1 MLYAL
6 KIATRYLTASK
17 AQTALLVA
25 GVAVGVF
32 IFIFMSALIGGLAE
46 FILSRTVGDISHI
59 TIEAEE
65 ATPALLISDSVS
77 NEIAGRG
84 HILAIT
90 EKGGTRTATLADA
103 ETWVPLI
110 EAVPG
115 VKAVSPQITGAG
127 FVMRGAQVEQVVVT
141 GVEAGRESAILDLEG
156 YMVAGPARLGSGL
169 VVLGQSLAD
178 DLSLRMGQTVRVQ
191 SSAGVSMVLTLS
203 GIFETGNG
211 MLDDSSLY
219 VSLSTARTLFA
230 LPQGV
235 TRIEIKLDDLNA
247 ADATALRIRALTGL
261 DAVSW
266 TDGAAQLMEALNAQA
281 QTGYFLKT
289 FALITIVIG
298 VASALLLSTY
308 RRRPEIGI
316 MRAMGAGRGFVV
328 FVFVTQGALI
338 GLMGGLTGA
347 GLGYLALLPFPS
359 RDAFQSGTL
368 PLDITQGSY
377 GLAIVLTVIGA
388 VLASI
393 LPARSAAR
401 VDPVTAIGQ

>member
-6 KIATRYLTASK
+6 KIAARYLTASK
-17 AQTALLVA
+17 AQTALLVL

-32 IFIFMSALIGGLAE
+32 IFIFMSALIGGLAQ
-46 FILSRTVGDISHI
+46 FILSRTVGDISHV
-59 TIEAEE
+59 TIEAEPDD
-65 ATPALLISDSVS
+65 PALLISPKGHVLLVA
-77 NEIAGRG
+77 ERGR
-84 HILAIT
+84 
-90 EKGGTRTATLADA
+90 TRTASLSEAA
-103 ETWVPLI
+103 TWLPLI

-127 FVMRGAQVEQVVVT
+127 FLTRGAQVEQVSVT
-141 GVEAGRESAILDLEG
+141 GVEPGRESAILDLEG
-156 YMVAGPARLGSGL
+156 YMVEGRARLGAGL
-169 VVLGQSLAD
+169 IVLGRELAD
-178 DLSLRMGQTVRVQ
+178 DLDLSLNQPLRLQ
-191 SSAGVSMVLTLS
+191 SSDGVTALLTLS

-211 MLDDSSLY
+211 ALDGARAF

-230 LPQGV
+230 MPQGV
-235 TRIEIKLDDLNA
+235 SQIEIKLFDLNA
-247 ADATALRIRALTGL
+247 ADATAMRIRGLTGL
-261 DAVSW
+261 DAVPW
-266 TDGAAQLMEALNAQA
+266 TDGAEQLMEALSAQA

-338 GLMGGLTGA
+338 GLMGGIMGA

-359 RDAFQSGTL
+359 RDAFKAGTL
-368 PLDITQGSY
+368 PMDITQGSY
-377 GLAIVLTVIGA
+377 GLAITLTVIGA
-388 VLASI
+388 ILASI

>member
-6 KIATRYLTASK
+6 KIAARYLTANK
-17 AQTALLVA
+17 AQTTLLVV

-46 FILSRTVGDISHI
+46 FIMLRTVGDISHI
-59 TIEAEE
+59 TIEAETE
-65 ATPALLISDSVS
+65 DPALLISPEGHVLVVT
-77 NEIAGRG
+77 ERGR
-84 HILAIT
+84 
-90 EKGGTRTATLADA
+90 TRTATLAEA
-103 ETWVPLI
+103 ATWLPLI

-115 VKAVSPQITGAG
+115 VLAVSPQISGAG
-127 FVMRGAQVEQVVVT
+127 FLTRGAQVSQVSVT
-141 GVEAGRESAILDLEG
+141 GVESGRESVILDLDGYIGEG
-156 YMVAGPARLGSGL
+156 SARLSAGL
-169 VVLGQSLAD
+169 IVLGRDLAD
-178 DLSLRMGQTVRVQ
+178 DLALSLGQTLRVQ
-191 SSAGVSMVLTLS
+191 SSNGVTSILTLS
-203 GIFETGNG
+203 GVFETGNAVV
-211 MLDDSSLY
+211 DSARSF

-230 LPQGV
+230 IPQGV

-261 DAVSW
+261 DAVPW
-266 TDGAAQLMEALNAQA
+266 TDGAEQLMEALDAQA
-281 QTGYFLKT
+281 QTGFFLKT

-316 MRAMGAGRGFVV
+316 MRAMGAPRGFVV

-338 GLMGGLTGA
+338 GLMGGLMGA
-347 GLGYLALLPFPS
+347 ALGYLALLPFPS
-359 RDAFQSGTL
+359 RDAFEPGIL
-368 PLDITQGSY
+368 PMDITQGSY
-377 GLAIVLTVIGA
+377 GLAITLTVGGA
-388 VLASI
+388 ILASI

>member
-17 AQTALLVA
+17 AQTALLVT

-59 TIEAEE
+59 TIEAETDE
-65 ATPALLISDSVS
+65 PSVLISPEGHVLVVA
-77 NEIAGRG
+77 ERGR
-84 HILAIT
+84 
-90 EKGGTRTATLADA
+90 TRTATLSEAA
-103 ETWVPLI
+103 TWLPLI

-115 VKAVSPQITGAG
+115 VRAVSPQISGAG
-127 FVMRGAQVEQVVVT
+127 FVTRGAQVAQVSVA
-141 GVEAGRESAILDLEG
+141 GVEPGRESAILDLAG
-156 YMVAGPARLGSGL
+156 YMVEGDVRLGSGL
-169 VVLGQSLAD
+169 IVLGRDLAD
-178 DLSLRMGQTVRVQ
+178 DLALSLGQTLRLQ
-191 SSAGVSMVLTLS
+191 SSNGVTAAPTLS
-203 GIFETGNG
+203 GIFKTGNG
-211 MLDDSSLY
+211 SMDSARAF
-219 VSLSTARTLFA
+219 VSLSTARTLYA
-230 LPQGV
+230 MPQGV

-261 DAVSW
+261 DAVPW
-266 TDGAAQLMEALNAQA
+266 TDGAEQLMEALNAQA

-316 MRAMGAGRGFVV
+316 MRAMGAGRGFVI

-338 GLMGGLTGA
+338 GLMGGIMGA
-347 GLGYLALLPFPS
+347 ALGYLALLPFPS
-359 RDAFQSGTL
+359 RDAFEAGTL
-368 PLDITQGSY
+368 PMDITQGSY
-377 GLAIVLTVIGA
+377 GLAITLTVIGA
-388 VLASI
+388 ILASI

>member
-1 MLYAL
+1 MLYAF

-59 TIEAEE
+59 TIEAED
-65 ATPALLISDSVS
+65 TDPAILISPGGQVL
-77 NEIAGRG
+77 G
-84 HILAIT
+84 IT
-90 EKGGTRTATLADA
+90 EKGRARTATLADA

-110 EAVPG
+110 ATVPG
-115 VKAVSPQITGAG
+115 VIAVSPQISGAG
-127 FVMRGAQVEQVVVT
+127 FLTRGAQVAQVGVT
-141 GVEAGRESAILDLEG
+141 GVEPGRESAILNLDG
-156 YMVAGPARLGSGL
+156 YMVEGTARLGSGL
-169 VVLGQSLAD
+169 VVLGQKLAD
-178 DLSLRMGQTVRVQ
+178 DLSLRLGQTVRLQ
-191 SSAGVSMVLTLS
+191 SSAGVASVLTLS
-203 GIFETGNG
+203 GIYKTGNG
-211 MLDDSSLY
+211 MLDGSGIY

-235 TRIEIKLDDLNA
+235 TRIEIKLTDLNA

-261 DAVSW
+261 DAVPW
-266 TDGAAQLMEALNAQA
+266 TDGAEQLMEALNAQA

-316 MRAMGAGRGFVV
+316 MRAMGAGRGFVI

-338 GLMGGLTGA
+338 GLMGGLSGA
-347 GLGYLALLPFPS
+347 GLGYLALLPFPP
-359 RDAFQSGTL
+359 REAFKSGTL

-377 GLAIVLTVIGA
+377 GLAILLTVIGA
-388 VLASI
+388 ILASI

>member
-6 KIATRYLTASK
+6 KIATRYLTANK
-17 AQTALLVA
+17 AQTALLVS

-59 TIEAEE
+59 TIEAET
-65 ATPALLISDSVS
+65 ADPAVLISPEGHVLVVA
-77 NEIAGRG
+77 ERGRARAAN
-84 HILAIT
+84 LA
-90 EKGGTRTATLADA
+90 EAATWL
-103 ETWVPLI
+103 PLI

-115 VKAVSPQITGAG
+115 VRAVSPQITGAG
-127 FVMRGAQVEQVVVT
+127 FLTRGAQVSQVSVT
-141 GVEAGRESAILDLEG
+141 GVEPGRESAILDLAG
-156 YMVAGPARLGSGL
+156 YMVAGDVRLGSGL
-169 VVLGQSLAD
+169 IVLGRDLAD
-178 DLSLRMGQTVRVQ
+178 DLALSVGQTLRLQ
-191 SSAGVSMVLTLS
+191 SSNGVTSTLTLS
-203 GIFETGNG
+203 GVFKTGNG
-211 MLDDSSLY
+211 GMDGARAF
-219 VSLSTARTLFA
+219 VSLSTARTLFSM
-230 LPQGV
+230 PQGV

-247 ADATALRIRALTGL
+247 ADATAQRIRALTGL
-261 DAVSW
+261 DAVPW
-266 TDGAAQLMEALNAQA
+266 TDGAEQLMEALNAQA

-316 MRAMGAGRGFVV
+316 MRAMGAGRGFVI

-338 GLMGGLTGA
+338 GLMGGVTGA
-347 GLGYLALLPFPS
+347 ALGYLALLPFPS
-359 RDAFQSGTL
+359 RDAFQPGTL
-368 PLDITQGSY
+368 PMDITQGSY
-377 GLAIVLTVIGA
+377 GLAITLTVIGA
-388 VLASI
+388 ILASI

>member
-17 AQTALLVA
+17 AQTGLLVL

-46 FILSRTVGDISHI
+46 FILSRTVGDISHVTI
-59 TIEAEE
+59 TAEDPDP
-65 ATPALLISDSVS
+65 TLLISADGHVLAVT
-77 NEIAGRG
+77 ERGR
-84 HILAIT
+84 A
-90 EKGGTRTATLADA
+90 RTATLAEA
-103 ETWVPLI
+103 ATYIPLI
-110 EAVPG
+110 EGVPG
-115 VKAVSPQITGAG
+115 VTAVSPQITGAG
-127 FVMRGAQVEQVVVT
+127 FLTRGAQVAQVGVT
-141 GVEAGRESAILDLEG
+141 GVEPGRESAILDLDG
-156 YMVAGPARLGSGL
+156 YMVEGTGRLGSGL
-169 VVLGQSLAD
+169 IVLGRTLAD
-178 DLSLRMGQTVRVQ
+178 DLSLRLGQTLRLQ
-191 SSAGVSMVLTLS
+191 SSGGVSAVLTLS
-203 GIFETGNG
+203 GIFDTGNG
-211 MLDDSSLY
+211 MIDGSSVFVALP
-219 VSLSTARTLFA
+219 TARTLFA

-235 TRIEIKLDDLNA
+235 TRIEIKLADLNT

-261 DAVSW
+261 DAVPW

-316 MRAMGAGRGFVV
+316 MRAMGAGRGFVI

-338 GLMGGLTGA
+338 GLMGGLSGA
-347 GLGYLALLPFPS
+347 ALGYLALLPFPS
-359 RDAFQSGTL
+359 RDAFKVGTL
-368 PLDITQGSY
+368 PMDITQGSY
-377 GLAIVLTVIGA
+377 GLAITLTVIGA
-388 VLASI
+388 ILASI
-393 LPARSAAR
+393 LPARAAAR

>member
-6 KIATRYLTASK
+6 KIAVRYLTASK

-59 TIEAEE
+59 TIEAETTDPE
-65 ATPALLISDSVS
+65 LLIS
-77 NEIAGRG
+77 
-84 HILAIT
+84 
-90 EKGGTRTATLADA
+90 EKGYVLVVTERGRARTAALSDA
-103 ETWVPLI
+103 ATWLPLI
-110 EAVPG
+110 TAVPG

-127 FVMRGAQVEQVVVT
+127 FLARGAQISQVSVS
-141 GVEAGRESAILDLEG
+141 GIEPGRESAILDLDA
-156 YMVAGPARLGSGL
+156 YIVAGTTRLGSGL
-169 VVLGQSLAD
+169 IVLGRDLAD
-178 DLSLRMGQTVRVQ
+178 DLNLRLGQTLRLQ
-191 SSAGVSMVLTLS
+191 SANGVDADLTLS
-203 GIFETGNG
+203 GIFDTGNG
-211 MLDDSSLY
+211 AMDATRAF
-219 VSLSTARTLFA
+219 VSLATARTLFA
-230 LPQGV
+230 IPQGV

-247 ADATALRIRALTGL
+247 ADATALRIRSLTSL
-261 DAVSW
+261 DAVPW
-266 TDGAAQLMEALNAQA
+266 TDGAEQLQQALDAQA

-316 MRAMGAGRGFVV
+316 MRAMGAGRGFVI
-328 FVFVTQGALI
+328 FVFVTQGALV
-338 GLMGGLTGA
+338 GLMGGVTGA

-359 RDAFQSGTL
+359 RDAFQAGTL

-377 GLAIVLTVIGA
+377 GLAIILTVIGA
-388 VLASI
+388 ILASI
-393 LPARSAAR
+393 LPARAAAR

>member
-17 AQTALLVA
+17 AQTALLVT

-59 TIEAEE
+59 TIEAE
-65 ATPALLISDSVS
+65 TDDPSVLISPEGHVLVVA
-77 NEIAGRG
+77 ERGR
-84 HILAIT
+84 
-90 EKGGTRTATLADA
+90 TRTATLSEAA
-103 ETWVPLI
+103 TWLPLI
-110 EAVPG
+110 EGVPG
-115 VKAVSPQITGAG
+115 VRAVSPQISGAG
-127 FVMRGAQVEQVVVT
+127 FVTRGAQVAQVSVT
-141 GVEAGRESAILDLEG
+141 GVEPGRESAILDLAG
-156 YMVAGPARLGSGL
+156 YMVEGDVRLGSGL
-169 VVLGQSLAD
+169 IVLGRDLAD
-178 DLSLRMGQTVRVQ
+178 DLALSIGQTLRLE
-191 SSAGVSMVLTLS
+191 SSNGVTAALTLS
-203 GIFETGNG
+203 GIFKTGNG
-211 MLDDSSLY
+211 SMDSARAF
-219 VSLSTARTLFA
+219 VSLSTARTLYA
-230 LPQGV
+230 MPQGV

-247 ADATALRIRALTGL
+247 ADATALRIRALAGL
-261 DAVSW
+261 DAVPW
-266 TDGAAQLMEALNAQA
+266 TDGAEQLMEALNAQA

-316 MRAMGAGRGFVV
+316 MRAMGAGRGFVI

-338 GLMGGLTGA
+338 GLMGGIMGA
-347 GLGYLALLPFPS
+347 ALGYLALLPFPS
-359 RDAFQSGTL
+359 RDAFEPGTL
-368 PLDITQGSY
+368 PMDITQGSY
-377 GLAIVLTVIGA
+377 GLAITLTVIGA
-388 VLASI
+388 ILASI

>member
-17 AQTALLVA
+17 AQTGLLVL

-46 FILSRTVGDISHI
+46 FILSRTVGDISHVTI
-59 TIEAEE
+59 TAEDPDP
-65 ATPALLISDSVS
+65 TLLISADGHVLAVT
-77 NEIAGRG
+77 ERGR
-84 HILAIT
+84 A
-90 EKGGTRTATLADA
+90 RTATLAEA
-103 ETWVPLI
+103 ATYIPLI

-115 VKAVSPQITGAG
+115 VTAVSPQITGAG
-127 FVMRGAQVEQVVVT
+127 FLTRGAQVAQVGVT
-141 GVEAGRESAILDLEG
+141 GVESGRESAILDLDG
-156 YMVAGPARLGSGL
+156 YMVEGTGRLGSGL
-169 VVLGQSLAD
+169 IVLGRTLAD
-178 DLSLRMGQTVRVQ
+178 DLSLRLGQTLRLQ
-191 SSAGVSMVLTLS
+191 SSGGVSAVLTLS
-203 GIFETGNG
+203 GIFDTGNG
-211 MLDDSSLY
+211 MIDGSSVFVALP
-219 VSLSTARTLFA
+219 TARTLFA

-235 TRIEIKLDDLNA
+235 TRIEIKLADLNT

-261 DAVSW
+261 DAVPW

-316 MRAMGAGRGFVV
+316 MRAMGAGRGFVI

-338 GLMGGLTGA
+338 GLMGGLSGA
-347 GLGYLALLPFPS
+347 ALGYLALLPFPS
-359 RDAFQSGTL
+359 RDAFKVGTL
-368 PLDITQGSY
+368 PMDITQGSY
-377 GLAIVLTVIGA
+377 GLAITLTVIGA
-388 VLASI
+388 ILASI
-393 LPARSAAR
+393 LPARAAAR

>member
-17 AQTALLVA
+17 AQTALLVL

-46 FILSRTVGDISHI
+46 FILSRTVGDIAHI
-59 TIEAEE
+59 TIEAET
-65 ATPALLISDSVS
+65 ADPAILIAPQGQV
-77 NEIAGRG
+77 
-84 HILAIT
+84 LAVI
-90 EKGGTRTATLADA
+90 EKGRVRTANLADA
-103 ETWVPLI
+103 ETYLPMI

-127 FVMRGAQVEQVVVT
+127 FLTRGALVNQVSVT
-141 GVEAGRESAILDLEG
+141 GVEPGRESAILDLDG
-156 YMVAGPARLGSGL
+156 YMVQGSVRLGAGL
-169 VVLGQSLAD
+169 VIMGRGLAD
-178 DLSLRMGQTVRVQ
+178 EMALTVGQTMRLQ
-191 SSAGVSMVLTLS
+191 SSNGAAAMLTLS

-211 MLDDSSLY
+211 GMDKARAF
-219 VSLSTARTLFA
+219 VSLATARSLFA
-230 LPQGV
+230 MPQGV
-235 TRIEIKLDDLNA
+235 TRIEIKLNDLNA
-247 ADATALRIRALTGL
+247 ADETAARIRALTGL
-261 DAVSW
+261 DAASW
-266 TDGAAQLMEALNAQA
+266 TVDAAHLMEALNAQA

-316 MRAMGAGRGFVV
+316 MRTMGAGRGFVV

-338 GLMGGLTGA
+338 GLMGGILGA
-347 GLGYLALLPFPS
+347 ALGYLALLPFPT
-359 RDAFQSGTL
+359 REAFRPGTL

-377 GLAIVLTVIGA
+377 GLAITLTVIGA
-388 VLASI
+388 ILASI